1 MAATEVYMDRSLGT
15 RAARDFRKH
24 KYKYFI
30 VLPVIV
36 YLAVFC
42 YKPMYGVII
51 AFQKYRPSLGIM
63 DSPWVGLDNFM
74 RFIRDPWFWRL
85 LRNTVSISLLS
96 IAVSFPSAVFLALL
110 LNEVRISWFKRT
122 VQTITY
128 MPHFIAL
135 VVVCGLVHSFCQSNG
150 LFNDIIV
157 FFGGERRNLL
167 ASQSLFYPI
176 YVLSGVWQ
184 NVGWDSIIYLAAL
197 AGIDQEQYEAAR
209 IDGAGRIKQ
218 MEHITLPG
226 LIPTISMLLVLNMG
240 KVLSVGYEKILLLY
254 QPLTYE
260 VADVI
265 STYVYR
271 KGMIDADYSFSTAVS
286 LFNSVINIVFLVS
299 ANRISKRL
307 GQSGLF

>member
-1 MAATEVYMDRSLGT
+1 MKSFRERVVQ
-15 RAARDFRKH
+15 DFQRH
-24 KYKYFI
+24 RFKYL
-30 VLPVIV
+30 VVVPVIV
-36 YLAVFC
+36 YLIFFH

-63 DSPWVGLDNFM
+63 ESPWVGVDNFI
-74 RFIRDPWFWRL
+74 RFFEDPWFWRL
-85 LRNTVSISLLS
+85 IRNTFSISFLM
-96 IAVSFPSAVFLALL
+96 IIFSFPAAILLALL
-110 LNEVRISWFKRT
+110 LNEVKVSWFKRT

-135 VVVCGLVHSFCQSNG
+135 VVVCGLINSFCQSKG

-157 FFGGERRNLL
+157 FFGGERSNLL
-167 ASQSLFYPI
+167 ANQSLFYPI
-176 YVLSGVWQ
+176 YVISGVWQ
-184 NVGWDSIIYLAAL
+184 NVGWNSIIYLAAL

-209 IDGAGRIKQ
+209 IDGAGRIQ
-218 MEHITLPG
+218 QIIHITFPG
-226 LIPTISMLLVLNMG
+226 LVPTISMLLVLNMG

-265 STYVYR
+265 STYVFR
-271 KGMIDADYSFSTAVS
+271 KGLVDADYSFSTAVS
-286 LFNSVINIVFLVS
+286 LFNSVINIIFLLVS
-299 ANRISKRL
+299 NRISKKM